1 MQCGLPSF
9 TMQNFKLRFYRKQT
23 ITDNC
28 VFFLKRTAG
37 STTLYDVICWKL
49 LMDEMDWWRSFH
61 RNKIKETEKQNQFY
75 WINKRWRKKKISHTF
90 SYFVFCLFPLVGY
103 YCANWS
109 ISLSLCCSFVSF
121 FLFPI
126 YPVDVFCSFFSL
138 SLPCQYT
145 IYMYRW
151 CVGKGSSFLYMS
163 ALYLYSHKVRHDN
176 SALFREQTAKAHQ
189 QGRIKR
195 AKRRKKRRLCVRVY
209 FVWRWPNKANGY

>member
-75 WINKRWRKKKISHTF
+75 WINKRWRKKKNLP
-90 SYFVFCLFPLVGY
+90 YFFLFCFL
-103 YCANWS
+103 S
-109 ISLSLCCSFVSF
+109 ISLGRLLLCKLIDFLVVVLFLCFLFSVSHLSRWCILF
-121 FLFPI
+121 LFLAFFAVSIYNIHVQMMRWQRFLFPI
-126 YPVDVFCSFFSL
+126 HVCSVL
-138 SLPCQYT
+138 
-145 IYMYRW
+145 
-151 CVGKGSSFLYMS
+151 V
-163 ALYLYSHKVRHDN
+163 
-176 SALFREQTAKAHQ
+176 
-189 QGRIKR
+189 
-195 AKRRKKRRLCVRVY
+195 
-209 FVWRWPNKANGY
+209 